1 VSSTLIPYPQA
12 PIALL
17 DWIQRQFGME
27 LGGPASTE
35 APLAGTTPLPHVQ
48 VYGLGGERERLNDYP
63 AIGIMTFAANYNTAA
78 DLAERIDTGLLGY
91 PIVVESNGRTVV
103 LDSVEVNS
111 PPVEVPW
118 DPEGTIRRFQATY
131 SISIRR

>member
-1 VSSTLIPYPQA
+1 MPSPLAPYPQA

-17 DWIQRQFGME
+17 DWVDLNFGGE

-35 APLAGTTPLPHVQ
+35 SPLAGSTPLPHVQ
-48 VYGLGGERERLNDYP
+48 VYGFGGSRTRLEDRP
-63 AIGIMTFAANYNTAA
+63 VLEVQTFAATYDVAA
-78 DLAERIDTGLLGY
+78 DLAERIDTKLLGY
-91 PIVVESNGRTVV
+91 PLRIESSGRSVVF
-103 LDSVEVNS
+103 DSVDVVS

-118 DPEGTIRRFQATY
+118 DSEGTIRRFTATY